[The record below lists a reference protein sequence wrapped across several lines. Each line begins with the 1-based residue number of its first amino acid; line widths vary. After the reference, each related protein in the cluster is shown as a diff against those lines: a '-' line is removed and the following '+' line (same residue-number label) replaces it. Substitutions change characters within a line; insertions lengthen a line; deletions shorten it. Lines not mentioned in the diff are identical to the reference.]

1 MLKVE
6 EKQMLV
12 NNLTQDREEKEIIR
26 MKEMEMLMNLRSVLI
41 MAEDPD
47 SRGEIST
54 KN

>member
-41 MAEDPD
+41 MA
-47 SRGEIST
+47 
-54 KN
+54 